1 MTARNVHG
9 GVVRDCTHPIA
20 KHQHGT
26 ATAYKRD
33 RCRCTPCTH
42 AQNVEDRRRRLDK
55 HLGIPRRIDAGPVRE
70 HILGLKAAG
79 VGYHRTAELAGVSS
93 STVQKIV
100 RHDPNRRDG
109 LPQQNVTPDVAA
121 KILAVQAS
129 LENVS
134 DGAALDAT
142 GTLRRL
148 HALHA
153 RGWSRRA
160 LADELGVAGYTLSYI
175 EERGTVT
182 GSMARAIR
190 AMYDRLWDQ
199 APPAS
204 TQQERAAIT
213 LTLRWAERNRWQ
225 PPAAWDDETIDDPA
239 ARPHGKVRAR
249 LTAAQRLDELM
260 FLVRGGTPLE
270 EALRRAGYA
279 DWGNARTSAVRHGH
293 PVASLMQEQLESA
306 A

>member
-1 MTARNVHG
+1 MTAQTVR

-20 KHQHGT
+20 KHKHGT

-33 RCRCTPCTH
+33 RCRCTPCTR

-55 HLGIPRRIDAGPVRE
+55 HLGVPRRIDAGPVRE
-70 HILGLKAAG
+70 HILALKAAG
-79 VGYHRTAELAGVSS
+79 VGYHRTAQLAGVSS

-100 RHDPNRRDG
+100 RRDPNRRDG
-109 LPQQNVTPDVAA
+109 LPQQNITPDVAA
-121 KILAVQAS
+121 KILAVKAS
-129 LENVS
+129 LETASN
-134 DGAALDAT
+134 GAALDAT

-160 LADELGVAGYTLSYI
+160 LADELGVANYALSYI

-190 AMYDRLWDQ
+190 ALYDRLWDQ
-199 APPAS
+199 APPS
-204 TQQERAAIT
+204 VTQQERAAVT
-213 LTLRWAERNRWQ
+213 STLRWAERNWWQ
-225 PPAAWDDETIDDPA
+225 PPAAWDDETIDDPT
-239 ARPHGKVRAR
+239 ARPHGKIRAR
-249 LTAAQRLDELM
+249 LTATQRLDELL
-260 FLVRGGTPLE
+260 FLVRAGTPLE
-270 EALRRAGYA
+270 EALTRTGYSE
-279 DWGNARTSAVRHGH
+279 WSNARTSAVRHGH
-293 PVASLMQEQLESA
+293 PAASLLQDQLEVA